1 MFIAKRYLVSYFLTS
16 LLWIIASGVSVWFL
30 EGVVPVLVVLTTIVW
45 MLGYLPYSVKQDY
58 NKIRDIIS
66 DTKKMK
72 SGELSKQEYAD
83 KLVDT
88 IMEEIDLPLDLVQ
101 KQVEKY
107 AF

>member
-1 MFIAKRYLVSYFLTS
+1 MFLAKRYLVSYFLTS
-16 LLWIIASGVSVWFL
+16 ILWIIASGFSVWFL

-72 SGELSKQEYAD
+72 SGELSKEEYAS
-83 KLVDT
+83 KLVDS